1 MSTLN
6 FQKKK
11 KNVLKGLTVTLP
23 ANKITGI
30 YGKSG
35 SGKTTFLNLLVGLL
49 KPTKGKV
56 LINNV
61 NLDEIDKEFQSN
73 ISYISQDGFLMDQ
86 SILVNILFDDP
97 KSTKTK
103 RERYNVSRE

>member
-6 FQKKK
+6 FKKK

-35 SGKTTFLNLLVGLL
+35 SGKTDF
-49 KPTKGKV
+49 
-56 LINNV
+56 
-61 NLDEIDKEFQSN
+61 
-73 ISYISQDGFLMDQ
+73 
-86 SILVNILFDDP
+86 
-97 KSTKTK
+97 
-103 RERYNVSRE
+103 